1 MAKTKNNEKLQLSV
15 LDHEQKLINKA
26 QTTLQNIKDD
36 SKHEGIVSV
45 VFKRL
50 AVSAAAVVALAGGGY
65 AVFNHTVPTV
75 ESPQVAFT
83 GEWYEA
89 NADGT
94 FTGFFEDGKYNG
106 FGTYEFLTG
115 ETYSGNWDNDQYSG
129 QGKMMYPDYGIYEG
143 NYEDGVRSGDGT
155 FTWNNGDVYTG
166 QWSNDEMNGTG
177 TLTYANGF
185 SISGSFEGNSFSNCQ
200 IEIPVA
206 DTTGTLTLAKD
217 GYTLDFTQNGISY
230 SLSINGEGN
239 LSGTGSINYPN
250 GDSFTGDIIS
260 GKKFSGT
267 YSFSNGDGFHGS
279 FVNDMMSS
287 GTYTFKNGNKLK
299 GNFDNGVPNGTLD
312 YYANSKSYTTTWANG
327 RCTGIKKA

>member
-1 MAKTKNNEKLQLSV
+1 MAKTKNNNELQLSV
-15 LDHEQKLINKA
+15 LDREQKLINKA

-83 GEWYEA
+83 GEWYET

-129 QGKMMYPDYGIYEG
+129 QGKMVYPDCGIYEG

-185 SISGSFEGNSFSNCQ
+185 SVSGNFEDNSFSNC
-200 IEIPVA
+200 IIPVE
-206 DTTGTLTLAKD
+206 DTTGTLTLTKD
-217 GYTLDFTQNGISY
+217 EYTLDFTKSGVSYSIKMNLPGYLNGSGSISY
-230 SLSINGEGN
+230 SNGDIYNGEIA
-239 LSGTGSINYPN
+239 SGI
-250 GDSFTGDIIS
+250 
-260 GKKFSGT
+260 KFQGT
-267 YSFSNGDGFHGS
+267 YSFSNGDEFTGT

-287 GTYTFKNGNKLK
+287 GTYTFKNGNKLR
-299 GNFDNGVPNGTLD
+299 GNFDNGVPNGTLT
-312 YYANSKSYTTTWANG
+312 YYVNNKSYTTTWSNG
-327 RCTGIKKA
+327 RCTGVKRA